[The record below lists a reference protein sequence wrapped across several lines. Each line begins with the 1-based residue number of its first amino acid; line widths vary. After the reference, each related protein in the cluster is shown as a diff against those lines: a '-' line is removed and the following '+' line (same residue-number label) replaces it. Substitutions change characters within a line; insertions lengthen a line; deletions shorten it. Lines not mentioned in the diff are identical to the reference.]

1 MPADRRHDL
10 WFSAFLVVL
19 AAGIVVESWRMPRLG
34 HLGVHP
40 MSAPGLT
47 PGLLGLVL
55 LALALALLLR
65 SVRQRRLATGD
76 TAEAAAEEAEPG
88 AMGRT
93 LVTLGLCLGYALGF
107 VGRVP
112 FWLATGLFV
121 MAFVGWFGFERDRPV
136 RSLLIAAVMAVLT
149 ATAVTLLF
157 QRVFLVRLP

>member
-19 AAGIVVESWRMPRLG
+19 STGIVVESWRMPRLE

-47 PGLLGLVL
+47 PGLLGLML

-65 SVRQRRLATGD
+65 SVRQRRVP
-76 TAEAAAEEAEPG
+76 AEAAADAEPG
-88 AMGRT
+88 ALGRT
-93 LVTLGLCLGYALGF
+93 LVTLGLCLGYALGL
-107 VGRVP
+107 VGHFP

-121 MAFVGWFGFERDRPV
+121 MAFVGWFGFERARPA
-136 RSLLIAAVMAVLT
+136 RSLAIASAMAVVT
-149 ATAVTLLF
+149 AAAVTLLF
-157 QRVFLVRLP
+157 ERVFLVRLP

>member
-1 MPADRRHDL
+1 MPAARRHDL
-10 WFSAFLVVL
+10 WFSALLVVL
-19 AAGIVVESWRMPRLG
+19 AAGIVVESWRMPRLA

-65 SVRQRRLATGD
+65 SVRQGRPVGETSGD
-76 TAEAAAEEAEPG
+76 ADPG
-88 AMGRT
+88 ALGRT
-93 LVTLGLCLGYALGF
+93 LVTLGLCLGYAIGL

-121 MAFVGWFGFERDRPV
+121 LAFAGWFGFERARPV
-136 RSLLIAAVMAVLT
+136 RSLAVAAVMAVVT

>member
-10 WFSAFLVVL
+10 WFSIILVVL

-55 LALALALLLR
+55 LALAIALLLR
-65 SVRQRRLATGD
+65 SVRQRRAIAE
-76 TAEAAAEEAEPG
+76 TAADADAG
-88 AMGRT
+88 AVGRT
-93 LVTLGLCLGYALGF
+93 LVTLGLCLGYALGL
-107 VGRVP
+107 VSHAP

-121 MAFVGWFGFERDRPV
+121 LAFVGWFGFERARPV
-136 RSLLIAAVMAVLT
+136 RSIAMAAVMAVAT
-149 ATAVTLLF
+149 STAVTLLF
-157 QRVFLVRLP
+157 ERVFLVRLP

>member
-10 WFSAFLVVL
+10 WFSALLVVL
-19 AAGIVVESWRMPRLG
+19 SPGIVVESWRMPRLA

-65 SVRQRRLATGD
+65 SLRQRQVATG
-76 TAEAAAEEAEPG
+76 AAEEAEPG
-88 AMGRT
+88 ALSRT
-93 LVTLGLCLGYALGF
+93 LVTLGLCLAYALGL

-121 MAFVGWFGFERDRPV
+121 LAFVGWFGFERARPA
-136 RSLLIAAVMAVLT
+136 RSLTVAAVMAV
-149 ATAVTLLF
+149 ATSAAVTLLF